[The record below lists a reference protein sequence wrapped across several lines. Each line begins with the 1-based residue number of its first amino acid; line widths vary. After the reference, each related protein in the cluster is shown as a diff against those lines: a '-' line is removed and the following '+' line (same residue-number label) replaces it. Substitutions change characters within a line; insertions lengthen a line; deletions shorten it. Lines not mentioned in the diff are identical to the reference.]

1 DRLDGAYRCGRFEA
15 SSRRAIRCRVQRCR
29 SIGCGSTTAET
40 APAWYRPWTAKPS
53 SRKSN
58 AASARRHNQLR
69 KAAAASQGGASVFPY
84 GTNTALAGASHN
96 ALAPREALL
105 VQSRRRF
112 SAQAL
117 GGCLVRSYI
126 YIEPSREGIEASSRI
141 ERSRPRLATRTERPT
156 CTDSRSR
163 IQRFVAAG
171 LEPHATFRSG
181 PISRRG

>member
-126 YIEPSREGIEASSRI
+126 YRTEPRRDRGEQQNRTIEAETCHTNRTTDLHGLAI
-141 ERSRPRLATRTERPT
+141 PNPTFRRRRPRAARNFPQRP
-156 CTDSRSR
+156 
-163 IQRFVAAG
+163 
-171 LEPHATFRSG
+171 H
-181 PISRRG
+181 